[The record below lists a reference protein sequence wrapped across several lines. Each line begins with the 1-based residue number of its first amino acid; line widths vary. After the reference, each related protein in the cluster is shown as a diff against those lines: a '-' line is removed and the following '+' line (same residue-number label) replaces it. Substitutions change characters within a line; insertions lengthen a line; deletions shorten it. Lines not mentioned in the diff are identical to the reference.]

1 MTSTALKA
9 LTATTGNR
17 TDKWN
22 TPKDFVADVVN
33 FFGTIDL
40 DPCSNS
46 EGEPNVPALNYYTE
60 KTNGLA
66 HDWYGKVF
74 MNHPYSN
81 SKEWVPYAAL
91 QYESGNADELV
102 LLIKLDVSTKWW
114 RSVSQYSWIA
124 INKRMK
130 FGNGRGA
137 APFQSA
143 IVYLGKDLDRF
154 NNVFGKYGTLYV
166 PHQKVSQDVSTS
178 Y

>member
-1 MTSTALKA
+1 MASIALKA

-22 TPKDFVADVVN
+22 TPPEFVADVVK

-46 EGEPNVPALNYYTE
+46 EGDPNVPANNYYNE

-66 HDWYGKVF
+66 HDWHGKVF

-81 SKEWVPYAAL
+81 SKEWVPYASL
-91 QYESGNADELV
+91 QYESGNAEELV

-114 RSVSQYSWIA
+114 KSVSKYPWVA

-130 FGNGRGA
+130 FGDGKGA
-137 APFQSA
+137 SPFQSA
-143 IVYLGKDLDRF
+143 IIYLGKDLDRF
-154 NNVFGKYGTLYV
+154 NKVFGKYGTLYV
-166 PHQKVSQDVSTS
+166 PYGGSSKVSV
-178 Y
+178 

>member
-17 TDKWN
+17 KDTWN
-22 TPKDFVADVVN
+22 TPVEFVGDVVK

-46 EGEPNVPALNYYTE
+46 EGDPNVPALNYYTE

-81 SKEWVPYAAL
+81 SKEWVPYAAM
-91 QYESGNADELV
+91 QYETGNTEEMV
-102 LLIKLDVSTKWW
+102 LLLKLDISTRWW
-114 RSVSQYSWIA
+114 QSVAKYPWIA
-124 INKRMK
+124 INKRVK
-130 FGNGRGA
+130 FGDA
-137 APFQSA
+137 KSASPFQSA

-154 NNVFGKYGTLYV
+154 NQVFGKYGFLYV
-166 PHQKVSQDVSTS
+166 RGDA
-178 Y
+178 